1 MTERKGI
8 RGWLL
13 IPALFT
19 GVISLL
25 FLVYFIVRG
34 PDLFSLLN
42 HLERFPVL
50 DRVGIIGEMI
60 VIICSGAF
68 SFISLY
74 LLGCKSK
81 FYPKF
86 SILLLALILFGGM
99 IDLIYAATAGK
110 KHWSVSDIMNI
121 VGVFSF
127 TAVWTLYMWRSQRV
141 KNTFV
146 R

>member
-1 MTERKGI
+1 
-8 RGWLL
+8 
-13 IPALFT
+13 
-19 GVISLL
+19 
-25 FLVYFIVRG
+25 
-34 PDLFSLLN
+34 
-42 HLERFPVL
+42 
-50 DRVGIIGEMI
+50 
-60 VIICSGAF
+60 
-68 SFISLY
+68 
-74 LLGCKSK
+74 
-81 FYPKF
+81 
-86 SILLLALILFGGM
+86 M